1 MSVEVLLR
9 TACALGEAVVVA
21 IGLAE
26 AHGVLLLLLLSIKT
40 VLLRETIR
48 ARNDALIHSHRSD

>member
-40 VLLRETIR
+40 VLLRET
-48 ARNDALIHSHRSD
+48 A